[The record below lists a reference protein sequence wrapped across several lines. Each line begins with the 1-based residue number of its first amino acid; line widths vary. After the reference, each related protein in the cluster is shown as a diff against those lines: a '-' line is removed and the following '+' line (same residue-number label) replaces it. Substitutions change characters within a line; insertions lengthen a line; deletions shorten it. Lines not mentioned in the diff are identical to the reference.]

1 MAKVVKIVCPK
12 CGASNRVESSRL
24 GDRPKCGKCRQELF
38 SSSPV
43 QLGVGNFDKAI
54 TLNEIPVVVEFWAP
68 WCGYCRA
75 MAPVFQQAVAQLEPH
90 FRLAQ
95 VNTEAE
101 PVISGRIGVQGVPT
115 FVIFKN
121 GKEVDRRSGSMDLGT
136 LVGWVRYHG

>member
-1 MAKVVKIVCPK
+1 MANVLKIVCPN

-24 GDRPKCGKCRQELF
+24 GDQPKCGKCSRKLF
-38 SSSPV
+38 TSSPV
-43 QLGVGNFDKAI
+43 QLGPDNFDKVI

-75 MAPVFQQAVAQLEPH
+75 MAPIFQQAAAQLEPR

-95 VNTEAE
+95 VNTQAE
-101 PVISGRIGVQGVPT
+101 PTISGRFGVQGVPT

-121 GKEVDRRSGSMDLGT
+121 GIEVDRRSGSMDLGT
-136 LVGWVRYHG
+136 LVGWIRYHA